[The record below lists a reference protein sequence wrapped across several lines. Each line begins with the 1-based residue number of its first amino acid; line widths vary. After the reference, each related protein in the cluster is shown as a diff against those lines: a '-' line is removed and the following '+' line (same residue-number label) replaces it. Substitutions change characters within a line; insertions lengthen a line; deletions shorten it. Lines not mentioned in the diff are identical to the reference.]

1 MHVLGICGSPR
12 KGATEYVLRKALET
26 LESYGFETEF
36 FTVRGKKLNFC
47 IHCDR
52 CLKSGECTFRDDME
66 DLREPMKNA
75 DGIIMATPVYNGGC
89 SAQLKAVMDRTR
101 AFLAT
106 EPDFFSGKIGLGI
119 SVGGDRTGGQEYA
132 LLQIITFYI
141 LNGMIP
147 VSGGFFGAN
156 LGATFWS
163 KDTVEGVKE
172 DEEGFRSLRKS
183 IKRFRESLLRYRQT
197 P

>member
-12 KGATEYVLRKALET
+12 NGATEYVLKKALEYLNDDEFT
-26 LESYGFETEF
+26 TDF

-47 IHCDR
+47 IHCDK
-52 CLKSGECTFRDDME
+52 CLKTGKCTFQDDME
-66 DLREPMKNA
+66 TLRDSMKKA

-89 SAQLKAVMDRTR
+89 SAQLKTIMDRTR

-106 EPDFFSGKIGLGI
+106 NPDFFRGKIGMGI
-119 SVGGDRTGGQEYA
+119 SVGGDRIGGQEYA

-163 KDTVEGVKE
+163 KDTLEGVIK

-183 IKRFRESLLRYRQT
+183 VNKFREFLLKYR
-197 P
+197 